1 MPAAWLGPLH
11 PDRYSP
17 AISGALWMMLGATAW
32 TVMVAVARGLS
43 KEIHTFEIVF
53 FRSFFSLLCFAPWMV
68 RVGFAGMRTE
78 RPWGH
83 LMRGLSGLSALY
95 LLFGA
100 LYFTPLAEVTA
111 ITFTRPVFAS
121 IGAILFLREAATGRR
136 WTANIIGLVGTLVII
151 RPGMST
157 LDIGQM
163 LALACVVAMSVTAL
177 TVKTL
182 SRTEPADTIA
192 MYQMVV
198 FTGVS
203 LIPMLFVWKT
213 PDWHSLGLMML
224 MGLAGNLSQRFMT
237 RAYVAADA
245 TVILPFEYSRLP
257 ISAVAGLFLFGEFPD
272 LWTWIGGGVIFV
284 ATVWLARGESR
295 LAGRGAAVG
304 AARS

>member
-1 MPAAWLGPLH
+1 MPAAWFGPLH

-17 AISGALWMMLGATAW
+17 AVRGAMWMVLGATAW
-32 TVMVAVARGLS
+32 AVMVAVARGLS

-53 FRSFFSLLCFAPWMV
+53 FRSFFSLLCFVPWMV

-78 RPWGH
+78 RPMGH
-83 LMRGLSGLSALY
+83 LMRGLSGLAALY

-100 LYFTPLAEVTA
+100 LYFTPLADVTA

-121 IGAILFLREAATGRR
+121 IGAILFLHEAATGRR
-136 WTANIIGLVGTLVII
+136 WMANIIGLLGTLVII
-151 RPGMST
+151 RPGMGT
-157 LDIGQM
+157 FDIGQM
-163 LALACVVAMSVTAL
+163 LALGRVVAMSVTAL

-198 FTGVS
+198 FTGIS
-203 LIPMLFVWKT
+203 LIPMLFVWT
-213 PDWHSLGLMML
+213 MPDWRSLGLLMV

-245 TVILPFEYSRLP
+245 AVILPFEYSRLP
-257 ISAVAGLFLFGEFPD
+257 LSA
-272 LWTWIGGGVIFV
+272 
-284 ATVWLARGESR
+284 
-295 LAGRGAAVG
+295 GAVPPSG
-304 AARS
+304 SCG

>member
-11 PDRYSP
+11 PDRSSP
-17 AISGALWMMLGATAW
+17 AVRGALWMILSATAW

-53 FRSFFSLLCFAPWMV
+53 FRSFFSLVFFIPWLV
-68 RVGFAGMRTE
+68 RTQLSGLRTE
-78 RPWGH
+78 RPMGH
-83 LMRGLSGLSALY
+83 LVRGLSGLSALY

-100 LYFTPLAEVTA
+100 LYFTPMAEVTA

-121 IGAILFLREAATGRR
+121 IGAIVFLHEVANGRR
-136 WTANIIGLVGTLVII
+136 WTANFVGLLGTLVII
-151 RPGMST
+151 RPGMVS

-163 LALACVVAMSVTAL
+163 LALGCVVAMSVTAL
-177 TVKTL
+177 TVKNL

-192 MYQMVV
+192 MYQMIV

-203 LIPMLFVWKT
+203 LVPMLFVWT
-213 PDWHSLGLMML
+213 VPDWHSLALMVL
-224 MGLAGNLSQRFMT
+224 MGAAGNLNQRAMT

-257 ISAVAGLFLFGEFPD
+257 VSAGLGLILFGEFPD
-272 LWTWIGGGVIFV
+272 IWTWVGGAVICV
-284 ATVWLARGESR
+284 ATVALARSESR
-295 LAGRGAAVG
+295 ATRKA
-304 AARS
+304 AARA